1 MENKKALKL
10 IDKILID
17 LEKSGINT
25 DTLIEDLKNLRSYA
39 LEQQVPLVVKVL
51 RLTCEHIVENDSFL
65 IPIPDDEPID
75 QNEGDE
81 VSEDH
86 KAKEGA
92 ERKNET
98 PSVVEKIEDVNP
110 VESLMYLVSL
120 FKDLKNK
127 MNLMDLSDYRDA
139 LNAS

>member
-10 IDKILID
+10 IDKILTD

-25 DTLIEDLKNLRSYA
+25 DTLIEDLKSLRSYA

-51 RLTCEHIVENDSFL
+51 RLTYEHIEENDSFL
-65 IPIPDDEPID
+65 IPIPDDEPIEE
-75 QNEGDE
+75 QEEGNE
-81 VSEDH
+81 
-86 KAKEGA
+86 A
-92 ERKNET
+92 
-98 PSVVEKIEDVNP
+98 PVVNNEDVNP

-127 MNLMDLSDYRDA
+127 MNVMDLADYRDA
-139 LNAS
+139 LNA